1 MSTSFSHII
10 VWGFLSLSCFGPSA
24 YAQSNSKGENSS
36 VVVGILKEV
45 NAAEGKFKV
54 LQTGE
59 LLRELHADSKS
70 KVYFVGIANEAM
82 RKATVGYG
90 VKATC
95 DKAGRIKTISFTPP
109 IPQPKPLGEERLAM
123 TSTELFKH
131 VDADKDGSV
140 GYVEFS
146 RSVYYSP
153 KHGPDHF
160 RTVDSDS
167 DGGLSLNE
175 FRKALEKVSWWTLSR
190 KEPEAWF
197 QEADVNGDEL
207 LSIKEFA
214 QICTSGNHI
223 DNIFK
228 RVDLDASGDLS
239 SNEITAYIRSV
250 THGKQKNRKPR
261 SRRKQATTQS
271 AR

>member
-1 MSTSFSHII
+1 MSTSFSHVI

-54 LQTGE
+54 LQTGQ

-95 DKAGRIKTISFTPP
+95 DKTGRIKTISFTPP

-160 RTVDSDS
+160 PQRT
-167 DGGLSLNE
+167 
-175 FRKALEKVSWWTLSR
+175 
-190 KEPEAWF
+190 PP
-197 QEADVNGDEL
+197 
-207 LSIKEFA
+207 
-214 QICTSGNHI
+214 
-223 DNIFK
+223 
-228 RVDLDASGDLS
+228 RV
-239 SNEITAYIRSV
+239 
-250 THGKQKNRKPR
+250 
-261 SRRKQATTQS
+261 
-271 AR
+271 